1 MITLKKLPFTDGID
15 SVATLFGYD
24 TKANLQ
30 KQSELVGIWIPVS
43 GKIMNSLSEFIPTD
57 KG

>member
-30 KQSELVGIWIPVS
+30 QQSEWVGIWIPVR
-43 GKIMNSLSEFIPTD
+43 TRD
-57 KG
+57 KLQD

>member
-1 MITLKKLPFTDGID
+1 MITLKKLPLIDGID

-30 KQSELVGIWIPVS
+30 KQSELVGIWIPVR
-43 GKIMNSLSEFIPTD
+43 TRD
-57 KG
+57 KLQD